1 MGEQSRQD
9 YFDYVQQVLGVRS
22 VLLSSEEPNQVTQV
36 KESSNENSN
45 ENSTEPLGLG
55 PILVGVENLN
65 SYTADEKFLL
75 DKMLTAVQLPA
86 KQFQLKE
93 ISLSLLEQSLTVSS
107 WDQLQLCILF
117 LDQPKTSSVWKPFL
131 LKLQSKQ
138 PSLAIVATYSPHTL
152 QMQPDL
158 KKQAW
163 SDLQAVLKFLKTST

>member
-1 MGEQSRQD
+1 MGEQNTKD

-22 VLLSSEEPNQVTQV
+22 VLLSPIESTQV
-36 KESSNENSN
+36 NDKNESSIES
-45 ENSTEPLGLG
+45 LYRG

-65 SYTADEKFLL
+65 SYTADEKILL

-86 KQFQLKE
+86 EQFQLKE
-93 ISLSLLEQSLTVSS
+93 VSLSLVEESLTAWS
-107 WDQLQLCILF
+107 WDHLQLCILF
-117 LDQPKTSSVWKPFL
+117 LDQPKSSSLWKPFL

-138 PSLAIVATYSPHTL
+138 PNLAIIATYSPHTL